1 MVVARHPAATVV
13 IVDGG
18 EVGAGGVGGEAA
30 VLVSVGVVGVDD
42 GLSAVRWS
50 KNVVGVTG
58 AGLVVKADSF
68 AMECSEVASC
78 CVRDCWEAASCCM
91 MMVFCCINWVNSV
104 VMISSSGWVGE
115 CGGGNGSGCCNS
127 RGCIGNRCI

>member
-1 MVVARHPAATVV
+1 MVFTLRLPLLPQETDTGDLVDGVLGGLMVVARHPAATVV

-68 AMECSEVASC
+68 AMECS
-78 CVRDCWEAASCCM
+78 
-91 MMVFCCINWVNSV
+91 
-104 VMISSSGWVGE
+104 
-115 CGGGNGSGCCNS
+115 
-127 RGCIGNRCI
+127 